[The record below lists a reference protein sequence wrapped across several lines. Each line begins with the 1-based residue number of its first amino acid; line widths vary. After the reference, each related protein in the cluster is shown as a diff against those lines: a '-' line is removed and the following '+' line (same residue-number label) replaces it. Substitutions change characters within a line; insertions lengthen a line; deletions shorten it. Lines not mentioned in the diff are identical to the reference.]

1 MHSIPARIFEER
13 KHHDPF
19 FLPVDVVQKATIS
32 NFSDKSND

>member
-13 KHHDPF
+13 RHHDHF

-32 NFSDKSND
+32 TLSDKSND